1 MAANILCSAAVSA
14 AASSYRAFRELT
26 RLFARRLG
34 ETTLARVA
42 RFASLAIALVT
53 CAGIIGTRVA
63 EGPLAPLSKMALS
76 ATRASMWLVALA
88 IALAASHQ
96 RSLADR
102 KDGIELIATSR
113 GFDGARLGGVR
124 AAAAFSLSLRWM
136 LVPAVGTTV
145 AAMAGSG
152 SLKVL
157 LERAAILG
165 AVTIFCVLAAAVL
178 GALGAAADLLSARRG
193 RTVLLSA
200 LVLSALVAEVARD
213 PALSITGGLLTA
225 FKGLLYL
232 AGAGKL
238 A

>member
-1 MAANILCSAAVSA
+1 MSA
-14 AASSYRAFRELT
+14 AASPYRAFRELT

-34 ETTLARVA
+34 ETTLARLA
-42 RFASLAIALVT
+42 RFASVAIALLT
-53 CAGIIGTRVA
+53 CSAIVVTRVQDGPDA
-63 EGPLAPLSKMALS
+63 PLAKLALG
-76 ATRASMWLVALA
+76 ATRTSMWLVAVA

-102 KDGIELIATSR
+102 KDGIELIATAR
-113 GFDGARLGGVR
+113 GFDGARLGAVR
-124 AAAAFSLSLRWM
+124 AAAAASLSLRWM
-136 LVPAVGTTV
+136 LLPAVATGL

-152 SLKVL
+152 SLKTL
-157 LERAAILG
+157 LARTAILA
-165 AVTIFCVLAAAVL
+165 AVLVFTLLAASVL
-178 GALGAAADLLSARRG
+178 GALGAVADLLSARRG

-200 LVLSALVAEVARD
+200 LLLSALLAEVARD